1 MEALDNR
8 NPGAKRKRSD
18 KRRRVATN
26 AGIRPERRL
35 EEYSNSPLR
44 LGRAREKWHEKSGAT
59 YVADGQS
66 PSGGVI
72 YLYSIV
78 FRVFSGKRT

>member
-44 LGRAREKWHEKSGAT
+44 LGRAREKWHGKVGPLMLLMASPLPGGLYT
-59 YVADGQS
+59 Y
-66 PSGGVI
+66 I
-72 YLYSIV
+72 L
-78 FRVFSGKRT
+78 